1 MVFELYDSN
10 KPDDNKDGQSVAVT
24 NTSIGVYLSL
34 YSCLILIVCVLC
46 MGVWLIGNQIYES
59 TLPTN
64 YCEATITKV
73 WTEPGFRT
81 TYIKAE
87 LDNRQTALAESGLM
101 LSIGDRVK
109 VKEILDKDKEKVLAS
124 NILEVIN
131 TDNKVKYDE

>member
-10 KPDDNKDGQSVAVT
+10 KPDNNKGGQSVAVT

-34 YSCLILIVCVLC
+34 CSCLILIVCVLC
-46 MGVWLIGNQIYES
+46 VAVWLIGNQIYES

-81 TYIKAE
+81 TYKSRI
-87 LDNRQTALAESGLM
+87 RQW
-101 LSIGDRVK
+101 
-109 VKEILDKDKEKVLAS
+109 
-124 NILEVIN
+124 
-131 TDNKVKYDE
+131 TDCNG